1 MSYFKR
7 TCLMGLLSASA
18 TLPVANALMQ
28 FQQLTSLSLVQKFM
42 AEDGDV
48 EFQNIKVPP
57 TGMSDKC
64 MRYFTGGETLGNEP
78 GTGTPVLFDS
88 GIMLTSGLPSDFN
101 GNNNDFTT
109 FSHSVNGVVYTDTQ
123 LREYVWAS
131 DPALKI
137 NNIGVYDACFLEFEF
152 RCVGDGYVP
161 EVSFKYVFGSE
172 EYYEY
177 VNSFFND
184 AFALFLNNQNIAK
197 IPYSESTSDIVSINN
212 VNYEKNTDFF
222 RGNDPGYT
230 SGYQP
235 DPVGVPLNLTYP
247 LIEADGFTTVL
258 TAQGVPY
265 TDPSKWN
272 KIKIV
277 VGDVGDTLLDSWV
290 LLEAGTFSCRDIT
303 MAPSISLS
311 PSSSPTTQPSVSHEP
326 TTEPSLQPSV
336 SSMPSGT
343 PSSSPTLSSM
353 PSGAPSVIPTISTV
367 PSIAPTDAPSV
378 SSQPSA
384 IPSDKPSV
392 SSMPSGSPTD
402 APSVSS
408 MPSGSPTDAPS
419 VSSMPT
425 GTPSDKP
432 SVSSMPSGS
441 PTDAPSVSSM
451 PTGTPSDNP
460 SISSMPSD
468 SPTDAPSVSSVPTG
482 APSDKPSISSMPSGS
497 PTDAPSV
504 SSMPSGSPTDAP
516 SVSSMPTD
524 APSDKPSVSS
534 MPSGSPTDVPSLS
547 SMPTGAP
554 SDSPSESSKPTVM
567 HSSAP
572 SVSSKPTVMHSDVP
586 SVTMTPSSSPS
597 DSPSVS
603 TMPTDAPSDKP
614 SVSSMPSGS
623 PTSAPSVSS
632 MPTGAPSDKPSVSST
647 PSSAPTQVTE
657 SPSVSSMPTGAP
669 SDKPSVSSMPT
680 GAPSDKPSVSSMP
693 SNSPSDSPSKSSM
706 PSSSPSDSPTVS
718 SMPTGEPSAAPSV
731 STEPSASPS
740 DVPSS
745 QPSIEPTQTHSE
757 VPSAVPSLLPSESP
771 TISTMPSN
779 SPSDAPSTSSK
790 PTVTG
795 SMAPSIS
802 SAPSS
807 APTQL
812 ARIGPNRVWGDQN
825 GNGLQDEGEEGI
837 PEIIVC
843 LFNVTGHQITN
854 TTTDENG
861 DYNFEDV
868 PPGYYYVEVQN
879 PDGWEFS
886 PVVDGGNQI
895 QSSDSIESGYGWS
908 PVTQLEL
915 GMTEDTWDAGMY
927 QPVTIGNKV
936 WDDSNGNGYQDADE
950 PGMPNITAILMH
962 ADGEE
967 VSRTDTD
974 ADGFYRFEGLPPG
987 NYAVQFDIP
996 ESFSF
1001 LPPANIASDF
1011 IVPEDAGLLFGDMTA
1026 DVNSETGV
1034 TATVE
1039 VLSGETDLS
1048 FDAAIYVPVD
1058 VSGTVWDDLDADGIY
1073 DSGEPGVDGAT
1084 LTLYDSDD
1092 QPMDVQVTGLDGTF
1106 SFPNLPPGEYYTKLS
1121 PPPDYLFSANTGNST
1136 YDPNT
1141 GLSAPVFLRSGT
1153 SGQGSFD
1160 AGIYQMASVGDF
1172 IWEDQDPDG
1181 IQGGGEVGFTGLVT
1195 VNLIDSSGTTVQTTT
1210 TTNGS
1215 YKFDGVTPGDYKLEF
1230 ILPEGKAFSTMH
1242 ASGGDSNN
1250 DSNIDPQTNRA
1261 QVTLISG
1268 EYNDS
1273 VDGGVS
1279 TLGSVAPSPVFDDLN
1294 ANGIQD
1300 DGEPGLPGITVILR
1314 NAYGEPVQ
1322 ETQTDSDGLYSFDLI
1337 EPGFYYVEVQT
1348 EPEYLYSDIV
1358 DSGNQMTPAN
1368 NTGFGESP
1376 TVEFV
1381 PGTVVDDWIAAV
1393 YQPVSIGNRV
1403 WNDLDGDGLQDSSE
1417 PGMPDV
1423 TAILVDGSGIELME
1437 MNTDE
1442 DGYYLF
1448 DELTPGNYAVK
1459 FNIPEEYIFTPLAKP
1474 FYSITSPA
1482 DGSLAYE
1489 DVTSDVNDVTGSHE
1503 SGVSGITETVT
1514 LISGDVNLSFD
1525 AGIFIPVTISGT
1537 TWHDLNA
1544 NGMKD
1549 PDEPGLEGVTVL
1561 LFDRDDDPIGGSFT
1575 TTEDGRYIFEDLPPG
1590 TYTSKVSPPPD
1601 YLLSPRGENNST
1613 DNNFDPETMMTSPL
1627 LLLSGESGEG
1637 SFDAGFYLPASV
1649 GNFIWLDETPNG
1661 IQDPDEGAFD
1671 GEVTIRIYD
1680 SLGYKVGEMSPGT
1693 SGFYEF
1699 TGLMPG
1705 DYELEVE
1712 VEEDYLV
1719 TLQFAG
1725 NNTEVDNNFNPG
1737 SNKAQITLTSGE
1749 VNHSVDAG
1757 IMDQAPYYPDWTNDI
1772 QVCTNDGFDPAW
1784 LEIQK
1789 VNYLYKNKEACC
1801 KQHFWWRMTQCMAN
1815 EEYKFYKNGDICDT
1829 KIFFEDWEQNS
1840 PADWTDTTQFD
1851 TLVECCANLFWF
1863 DYDGCMQRSPVMFKF
1878 DFCVDVEK
1886 LVDPPDCQS
1895 ADIYA
1900 NVLEDTVN
1908 SMLGSDGLV
1917 GVDGFDS
1924 NITQIGGVFLTKVD
1938 GSTICGGSLEGQSFT
1953 NENTGKIPDI
1963 LAAANSTSS
1972 ICGVITVEEEECAQ
1986 EDCLREIYSNITS
1999 YITSYVNE
2007 GRFDKTL
2014 LRLATSRLPPVPE
2027 LQVVK
2032 AVNNTVTTSNLL
2044 LPGSIT
2050 GELDLKFFKY
2060 NDPATCN
2067 EKAFFKPT
2075 EVSYETL
2082 YSCCQQEYSFDVEK
2096 CCLYGGGC
2104 PEINVA
2110 GFDEGVPRYYATW
2123 ETGKLCD
2130 TKLEFD
2136 SWEKSF
2142 ATLEACCNEWFSGND
2157 ACLNP
2162 TDLTITP

>member
-7 TCLMGLLSASA
+7 NCLMGLLSASA
-18 TLPVANALMQ
+18 TLPVAKALMS
-28 FQQLTSLSLVQKFM
+28 FQQLASLSLVQKFM

-48 EFQNIKVPP
+48 EFQNIRVPP
-57 TGMSDKC
+57 SGMSDKC
-64 MRYFTGGETLGNEP
+64 MRYFTGGETLGNAP
-78 GTGTPVLFDS
+78 GTGTPVLFDK
-88 GIMLTSGLPSDFN
+88 GIMLSSGLPSDFN

-109 FSHSVNGVVYTDTQ
+109 YTHSTTVVYTDSQ
-123 LREYVWAS
+123 LRDYVWAS
-131 DPALKI
+131 DPALKA

-152 RCVGDGYVP
+152 KCIGDGYVP

-184 AFALFLNNQNIAK
+184 AFALFLNNENIAK
-197 IPYSESTSDIVSINN
+197 IPYTDSSTNIVSINN

-230 SGYQP
+230 SGYAS

-247 LIEADGFTTVL
+247 LIEADGFTTIL

-265 TDPSKWN
+265 TDPTKWN

-303 MAPSISLS
+303 MAPSVSLS
-311 PSSSPTTQPSVSHEP
+311 PSSSPTSKPSVSHEP
-326 TTEPSLQPSV
+326 STEPSLQPSV
-336 SSMPSGT
+336 STMPSGM
-343 PSSSPTLSSM
+343 PSSGPTLSSM
-353 PSGAPSVIPTISTV
+353 PSSAPSVIPTISTM
-367 PSIAPTDAPSV
+367 PSV
-378 SSQPSA
+378 
-384 IPSDKPSV
+384 
-392 SSMPSGSPTD
+392 SPTD
-402 APSVSS
+402 A
-408 MPSGSPTDAPS
+408 
-419 VSSMPT
+419 
-425 GTPSDKP
+425 
-432 SVSSMPSGS
+432 
-441 PTDAPSVSSM
+441 
-451 PTGTPSDNP
+451 
-460 SISSMPSD
+460 
-468 SPTDAPSVSSVPTG
+468 
-482 APSDKPSISSMPSGS
+482 
-497 PTDAPSV
+497 
-504 SSMPSGSPTDAP
+504 
-516 SVSSMPTD
+516 
-524 APSDKPSVSS
+524 
-534 MPSGSPTDVPSLS
+534 PSLS

-586 SVTMTPSSSPS
+586 SVTMTPTSSPS
-597 DSPSVS
+597 DSPSIS
-603 TMPTDAPSDKP
+603 TEPTSAPSDKP

-623 PTSAPSVSS
+623 PTDAPSVSS
-632 MPTGAPSDKPSVSST
+632 MPTGAPSDKPSVSSM

-657 SPSVSSMPTGAP
+657 SPSESSMPTGAP

-693 SNSPSDSPSKSSM
+693 SESPSDSPSKSSM
-706 PSSSPSDSPTVS
+706 PSSSPSDSPSLS
-718 SMPTGEPSAAPSV
+718 SMPTGEPSAAPSL

-740 DVPSS
+740 DAPTSKPSM
-745 QPSIEPTQTHSE
+745 EPTQTHSE
-757 VPSAVPSLLPSESP
+757 VPSAEPSLLPSESP
-771 TISTMPSN
+771 SVSTMPTN

-812 ARIGPNRVWGDQN
+812 AKIGPNRVWGDQN
-825 GNGLQDEGEEGI
+825 GNGLQDEGEDGI
-837 PEIIVC
+837 PDIVVC
-843 LFNVTGHQITN
+843 LFNITGHQITN

-868 PPGYYYVEVQN
+868 PPGFYYVEVQN

-886 PVVDGGNQI
+886 PVVNGGNQI

-950 PGMPNITAILMH
+950 PGMPNITAILIN

-967 VSRTDTD
+967 VARTDTD

-996 ESFSF
+996 ETYAF
-1001 LPPANIASDF
+1001 LPPSNIASDF

-1073 DSGEPGVDGAT
+1073 DDGEPGVDGAT

-1092 QPMDVQVTGLDGTF
+1092 QPVDLRVTGSDGSF
-1106 SFPNLPPGEYYTKLS
+1106 SFPDLPPGEYYTKLS

-1136 YDPNT
+1136 YDPDT
-1141 GLSAPVFLRSGT
+1141 GLSAPVFLRSGS

-1160 AGIYQMASVGDF
+1160 AGIYQTASVGDF
-1172 IWEDQDPDG
+1172 IWEDQSPDG
-1181 IQGGGEVGFTGLVT
+1181 LQGGGEVGFTGLVT
-1195 VNLIDSSGTTVQTTT
+1195 IKLIDSTGTTVQTTT

-1215 YKFDGVTPGDYKLEF
+1215 YKFDGVTPGDYELEF
-1230 ILPEGKAFSTMH
+1230 ILPEGKGFSKMH
-1242 ASGGDSNN
+1242 ASGGDSNK
-1250 DSNIDPQTNRA
+1250 DSNIDPETNRA

-1268 EYNDS
+1268 EFNDS
-1273 VDGGVS
+1273 VDGGVT
-1279 TLGSVAPSPVFDDLN
+1279 TLGSVSPSPVFDDLN

-1314 NAYGEPVQ
+1314 NAYGDPVK

-1337 EPGFYYVEVQT
+1337 EPGYYYVEVQT
-1348 EPEYLYSDIV
+1348 EPEYLYTDIV
-1358 DSGNQMTPAN
+1358 DGGNQMTPAN

-1381 PGTVVDDWIAAV
+1381 PGTIVDEWIAAV

-1403 WNDLDGDGLQDSSE
+1403 WNDLDGDGLQDASE

-1423 TAILVDGSGIELME
+1423 TAILVNASGNKLME

-1448 DELTPGNYAVK
+1448 DGLKPGSYAVK

-1474 FYSITSPA
+1474 FYSITFPV

-1489 DVTSDVNDVTGSHE
+1489 DVTSDVNEVTGSHE
-1503 SGVSGITETVT
+1503 SGVSGVTETVT

-1590 TYTSKVSPPPD
+1590 TYTSKVIPPPD

-1649 GNFIWLDETPNG
+1649 GNFVWLDETPNG

-1671 GEVTIRIYD
+1671 GETTIRIYD

-1699 TGLMPG
+1699 TGLKPG

-1712 VEEDYLV
+1712 VPEDFLV
-1719 TLQFAG
+1719 TLQFSG
-1725 NNTEVDNNFNPG
+1725 NNTEIDNNFNPG

-1757 IMDQAPYYPDWTNDI
+1757 IMDNAPYYPDWTNDV

-1789 VNYLYKNKEACC
+1789 VTYLYNNKEACC

-1878 DFCVDVEK
+1878 DFCVDVTK
-1886 LVDPPDCQS
+1886 LVDPADCQN

-1900 NVLEDTVN
+1900 NVLEDTIN

-1924 NITQIGGVFLTKVD
+1924 NITQIGAVYLTKVD

-1953 NENTGKIPDI
+1953 NEKTGKAPDI

-1972 ICGVITVEEEECAQ
+1972 ICGVITVEEDECAQ
-1986 EDCLREIYSNITS
+1986 EDCLREIYNNITT
-1999 YITSYVNE
+1999 YITGYVNE

-2014 LRLATSRLPPVPE
+2014 FKLATSRLPPVPE

-2032 AVNNTVTTSNLL
+2032 AVNNTARTSGLL

-2060 NDPATCN
+2060 NDPVTCN

-2082 YSCCQQEYSFDVEK
+2082 YSCCQEQYSFDIEK

-2110 GFDEGVPRYYATW
+2110 GFDEGIPRYYATW
-2123 ETGKLCD
+2123 ETGRLCD
-2130 TKLEFD
+2130 NKLEFD

-2142 ATLEACCNEWFSGND
+2142 ATLKACCDEWFSGSD